1 MQKNFQITFFL
12 LTSTRLTSTTKQRPI
27 TVGDGEIPIKS
38 SKARPFVGSISMILA
53 IMSSGAWFSQLLSS
67 TLDSQIFLRFLKKL
81 FRWIES
87 RNRFDWD
94 KVIIVLDNCPSH
106 TARSVKDFF
115 SSTDYL
121 VFYLPPYSPQL
132 APVEKAFQT
141 LKIRI

>member
-1 MQKNFQITFFL
+1 M

-27 TVGDGEIPIKS
+27 TVDDGEIPIKS
-38 SKARPFVGSISMILA
+38 SKACPFVGSISMILA

-94 KVIIVLDNCPSH
+94 KVYHRSRQLPIPHCKICKRFLQLDRLPCILP
-106 TARSVKDFF
+106 TSVQSAADASGEGLSDAQDEDLETRQKT
-115 SSTDYL
+115 S
-121 VFYLPPYSPQL
+121 
-132 APVEKAFQT
+132 
-141 LKIRI
+141 I